1 MGGVLEWLAAGLGMG
16 DGRKN
21 KPMDLWIVLSIQ
33 GDIVADQTASRGG
46 FYGTDYSKAGS
57 QQLVA
62 PSYQAFGIAVPDLSS
77 ICLQVS

>member
-21 KPMDLWIVLSIQ
+21 KPTGLWIVLSIQ
-33 GDIVADQTASRGG
+33 GDIVADQTASRG
-46 FYGTDYSKAGS
+46 GTDYSKAGS

-62 PSYQAFGIAVPDLSS
+62 PSYQAFGIAVPDSSS
-77 ICLQVS
+77 ICLQGS